1 MQPGLLRATFTL
13 LAGGAL
19 AQALPLLLGPWLTR
33 LYTPAEFGQYAFV
46 WTVASNLGVVACAR
60 FEFALPLERDES
72 AAAVLLGLCARV
84 LAGVLLASAVV
95 AAVVAQDLPLA
106 WSLPLAVLASSLTQ
120 LLMQWATRAEV
131 FQRLALARIVQYGGG
146 AVLQVVLGTM
156 ALGAFGLMWGAVIAA
171 LLAALLMMRPS
182 PQGGWAGLWK
192 QPREALRDMAR
203 KHRDFP
209 FYNTPHAFVGA
220 LQDSLALWL
229 IAAAIGDAQAGFWAL
244 ALRYL
249 KAPASLVGGALSQ
262 VLYPRL
268 AQATDLQAGRRVVLQ
283 AMAVLGGLAVALMV
297 VLMAIGP
304 WLFRTVFGA
313 EWTEAGELARALAP
327 YIAVHFVAAPLSVAP
342 MAWKAQA
349 WMLRLALVG
358 QVMFVVGLAAGLHWG
373 GLIGAAW
380 GVSGMMLLYFGYFF
394 AKLATWR

>member
-1 MQPGLLRATFTL
+1 MQRGLLRATFTL

-19 AQALPLLLGPWLTR
+19 AQILPLLLGPWLTR

-46 WTVASNLGVVACAR
+46 WTVATNLGVVACAR
-60 FEFALPLERDES
+60 FEFALPLEQDEG
-72 AAAVLLGLCARV
+72 AAAILLGLCVRV
-84 LAGVLLASAVV
+84 LAGVLLVSALV
-95 AAVVAQDLPLA
+95 AAVLAQDLPLA

-131 FQRLALARIVQYGGG
+131 FHRLALARIVQYGGG

-156 ALGAFGLMWGAVIAA
+156 AFGAFGLVWGALIAA
-171 LLAALLMMRPS
+171 LLAALLLMRPS
-182 PQGGWAGLWK
+182 PQGGWTGLWG
-192 QPREALRDMAR
+192 QSREGLREMVR

-209 FYNTPHAFVGA
+209 IYNTPHAFVGA

-268 AQATDLQAGRRVVLQ
+268 AQAGSVQEGRRVVLQ
-283 AMAVLGGLAVALMV
+283 AMAVLGGLAVALML
-297 VLMAIGP
+297 VLIAIGP

-313 EWTEAGELARALAP
+313 QWTEAGELARALAP

-358 QVMFVVGLAAGLHWG
+358 QLMFIAGLAVGLHWG

-380 GVSGMMLLYFGYFF
+380 GVSGMMLVYFGYFF
-394 AKLATWR
+394 AKLATWK